1 MADMLKNIAQG
12 LQSFTQNIPLSD
24 IKFQEQEREF
34 KRLQNI
40 MQTDQD
46 GLQAAFQD
54 AAVMR
59 DLLNRDPSGQSALQ
73 FGTQRLETGLSQ
85 GRNMIHTRQ
94 LLDEI
99 ISDPSKAAGSLDS
112 FLSIPQ
118 EMQGRS
124 ESKFQKGAGGLVFDP
139 DSGSFKVDPVA
150 AQNAKEAREADL
162 AHKQEIKKLE
172 IEATKAKERTKG
184 LAEREKADIDDG
196 LSAAQTVP
204 ILKRADKLLDI
215 VTTGKPQQARLWA
228 KRFFGIESGNESEL
242 TNLLGKQILKQ
253 LKPIFGAQF
262 TVTEGQWLKDME
274 ADFGRSTEAN
284 RRLIRQGLDLMN
296 ERAKIGLQAAEAS
309 GDFRTLDNING
320 WLNFSFANQT
330 VDQDQQTTDEFT
342 GFKVVR

>member
-1 MADMLKNIAQG
+1 MPKSDFFGAISQG
-12 LQSFTQNIPLSD
+12 LLFKDKMQQMEL
-24 IKFQEQEREF
+24 
-34 KRLQNI
+34 KRLQDI
-40 MQTDQD
+40 MKTDQM

-59 DLLNRDPSGQSALQ
+59 DLLQRDPSGRSAME
-73 FGTQRLETGLSQ
+73 FGVNRLEAGLSQ
-85 GRNMIHTRQ
+85 GRDMIHTQELLSEIRQ
-94 LLDEI
+94 
-99 ISDPSKAAGSLDS
+99 DPAKAINSLDS

-118 EMQGRS
+118 EMQART

-139 DSGSFKVDPVA
+139 DSGSFKVDPIA

-162 AHKQEIKKLE
+162 EHKRQIKELE
-172 IEATKAKERTKG
+172 VEATKAKERSKG

-215 VTTGKPQQARLWA
+215 VNTGKPQQAKLWA

-284 RRLIRQGLDLMN
+284 RRLIRQGLDLMQ
-296 ERAKIGLQAAEAS
+296 ERAKIGLQAAESS

-330 VDQDQQTTDEFT
+330 ADQDKQTTDEFA